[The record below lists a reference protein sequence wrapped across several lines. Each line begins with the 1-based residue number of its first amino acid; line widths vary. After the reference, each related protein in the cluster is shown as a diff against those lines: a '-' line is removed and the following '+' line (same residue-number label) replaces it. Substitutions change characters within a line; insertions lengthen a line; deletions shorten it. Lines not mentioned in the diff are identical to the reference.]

1 MHGSLHIQNFNQWIG
16 FLICPSDEMS
26 PRTMKCALF
35 TIGVNLLQ
43 NVKQEST
50 LWIDEKLERKKKNLK
65 QKIKSPPLPPYFVFE
80 YFWLD
85 IVTLVWHYLYNTACS
100 TRAV

>member
-50 LWIDEKLERKKKNLK
+50 LWIDEKLERKKKTSNKKLN
-65 QKIKSPPLPPYFVFE
+65 PLPYPP
-80 YFWLD
+80 
-85 IVTLVWHYLYNTACS
+85 TLCLS
-100 TRAV
+100 IFDLI

>member
-1 MHGSLHIQNFNQWIG
+1 MHGSLHIRNLIQWIG

-50 LWIDEKLERKKKNLK
+50 LWIDEKLERKKKTSNKKLN
-65 QKIKSPPLPPYFVFE
+65 PLPYPP
-80 YFWLD
+80 
-85 IVTLVWHYLYNTACS
+85 TLCLS
-100 TRAV
+100 IFDLI

>member
-1 MHGSLHIQNFNQWIG
+1 MHGSLHIRNLIQWIG

-50 LWIDEKLERKKKNLK
+50 LWIDEKLERKKKNSNKKLN
-65 QKIKSPPLPPYFVFE
+65 PLPYPP
-80 YFWLD
+80 
-85 IVTLVWHYLYNTACS
+85 TLCLS
-100 TRAV
+100 IFDLI

>member
-1 MHGSLHIQNFNQWIG
+1 
-16 FLICPSDEMS
+16 
-26 PRTMKCALF
+26 MKCALF
-35 TIGVNLLQ
+35 MIGVNLLQ

-50 LWIDEKLERKKKNLK
+50 LWIDEKLERKKKKLK
-65 QKIKSPPLPPYFVFE
+65 QNIKSPPLPPYFVFA